1 MGTRI
6 ADLQCKEVVNI
17 CDGARMGY
25 VNDVELDIHTGRLVA
40 IVVPGPWSFSCLFS
54 KGEEFVVPWCQIE
67 KDRRRYHTRA
77 LRHAAAAAPQEKG
90 TPPQVFYL
98 TA

>member
-17 CDGARMGY
+17 CDGARMGF
-25 VNDVELDIHTGRLVA
+25 VNDVELDICTGRLVA
-40 IVVPGPWSFSCLFS
+40 IVVPGPWSFSCLFA

-67 KDRRRYHTRA
+67 KIGDDIILVRFD
-77 LRHAAAAAPQEKG
+77 
-90 TPPQVFYL
+90 TPPQSRRRKRERRHKFFI
-98 TA
+98 

>member
-25 VNDVELDIHTGRLVA
+25 VNDVELDINTGRLVA
-40 IVVPGPWSFSCLFS
+40 IVVPGPWSFSCLLS
-54 KGEEFVVPWCQIE
+54 KGEEYVVPWCQIE
-67 KDRRRYHTRA
+67 KIGDDIILVRFD
-77 LRHAAAAAPQEKG
+77 
-90 TPPQVFYL
+90 TPPQPRHRKKERRRKFFI
-98 TA
+98 